1 MVMQPRSYKI
11 IIRMAEGRGGGG
23 ALKRVL
29 QYSANLLILTSRD
42 NKFSSN

>member
-11 IIRMAEGRGGGG
+11 IIGMAEGRGGG